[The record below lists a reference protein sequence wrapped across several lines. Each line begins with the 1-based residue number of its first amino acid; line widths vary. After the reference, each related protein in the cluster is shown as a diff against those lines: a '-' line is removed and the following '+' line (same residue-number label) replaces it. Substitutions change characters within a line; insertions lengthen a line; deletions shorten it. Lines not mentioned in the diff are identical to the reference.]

1 MLNSISRLRKNPPTQ
16 KMIMPTTVANTNLI
30 KSFMTT
36 FVLLRR
42 ADTLLSAHDE
52 YSFLAFGGEGR
63 SVLQRYKKTTLA
75 PIRGQHFA
83 AAFVVRGACP
93 RAGHPACSPPM
104 SVFVARRR
112 RFVTR
117 PRQKTRAAVSVR
129 PAGASLLPRGH
140 LSFARS
146 GGAGMLPGRHRFVRR
161 RVNVCPRRGC
171 CAACGGRFRRKNAG
185 KARFRARAFGKCI
198 FKSYLYTNKTPIA

>member
-83 AAFVVRGACP
+83 AALSSGVRALVRGILPAALLCP
-93 RAGHPACSPPM
+93 YLSP
-104 SVFVARRR
+104 V
-112 RFVTR
+112 
-117 PRQKTRAAVSVR
+117 AAVLSQGR
-129 PAGASLLPRGH
+129 AKKLGRQSRSAPQARLCSLAATCP
-140 LSFARS
+140 
-146 GGAGMLPGRHRFVRR
+146 LPGRGRR
-161 RVNVCPRRGC
+161 YAPRQAQVCPSAGERVPPEGLLC
-171 CAACGGRFRRKNAG
+171 CLWRPFRRKNAG